1 MAFIDS
7 IASVWGFGSAPQTLE
22 YEEYIKKVRQE
33 MQTDMVKN
41 DGGYQKRKNEI
52 CKRYPLK
59 ESEEF
64 WSKEKK
70 S

>member
-1 MAFIDS
+1 MGSFSDAVSFW
-7 IASVWGFGSAPQTLE
+7 AFGSAPQTLE

-64 WSKEKK
+64 WSKGKK